1 MIDHV
6 TGFVTGL
13 VGLSLAA
20 AGLLLAV
27 LAGLRMLWVVRK
39 ANKGH
44 VARGIA
50 VAGLVLLL
58 CGALLVT
65 VEDKA
70 DDPLRAVS
78 DRSAWWLA
86 GGAVVLALSVGWRS
100 ARRRRRP
107 ATRSAAPTPPVE
119 LELEAD
125 PERPPGAQQR

>member
-13 VGLSLAA
+13 VGLSLGA
-20 AGLLLAV
+20 AGLLLAL

-44 VARGIA
+44 VARGFA

-86 GGAVVLALSVGWRS
+86 GGALVLALIVGWRS
-100 ARRRRRP
+100 ARRRRP
-107 ATRSAAPTPPVE
+107 ATRSAAPAPPAE
-119 LELEAD
+119 LELED
-125 PERPPGAQQR
+125 PERPPGAAQQK